1 MFKTKIE
8 ENPITSILI
17 LFGFLI
23 LLVLVILAYHKL
35 KSPLQSTILKP
46 ESKKVK
52 LTKGMK
58 EMIESLNNEDAKY
71 ICLEVVNKEGIR
83 KNELKQILNLTQTRL
98 DAALKILEKREI
110 IKMTESAN
118 PEVFFDERFKEL

>member
-1 MFKTKIE
+1 MKKR
-8 ENPITSILI
+8 
-17 LFGFLI
+17 
-23 LLVLVILAYHKL
+23 KL
-35 KSPLQSTILKP
+35 KIYLFRHGKTHYNAKGIFSGWKDT
-46 ESKKVK
+46 K
-52 LTKGMK
+52 L
-58 EMIESLNNEDAKY
+58 
-71 ICLEVVNKEGIR
+71 NKEGIR